1 MAQLSLNRKLTLED
15 PVKTPDGA
23 GGFSVTWTALG
34 DIFASVQL
42 RSGRERAGNSVSLA
56 SVTYKIIL
64 RAAPVGAPSRPLP
77 GQRFTDGAQV
87 FEIEAVAEFDA
98 RGRYLIAFAKEE
110 VAS

>member
-42 RSGRERAGNSVSLA
+42 RSGRERAGN
-56 SVTYKIIL
+56 
-64 RAAPVGAPSRPLP
+64 
-77 GQRFTDGAQV
+77 
-87 FEIEAVAEFDA
+87 
-98 RGRYLIAFAKEE
+98 
-110 VAS
+110 